1 MGRTR
6 PAIDGGEHLREDAV
20 PGRRVVDPGH
30 PRDVRVHGSEGD
42 EDSQECDDCPAVGTE
57 GVRHHRG
64 KGGGPAP
71 DHVCAGADRDDRNG
85 EVEAADQEDADDHAA
100 VEISVFLISGLYL
113 AIAVVTVGTGA
124 YMVGGGA
131 TPFAAM
137 MSDAFG
143 SYGGAIVA
151 LLAVFV
157 TFGTVN
163 AYVAGMARVYYA
175 AARDG

>member
-1 MGRTR
+1 LPSGLGSIGT
-6 PAIDGGEHLREDAV
+6 ADALIV
-20 PGRRVVDPGH
+20 WSYLGYENTSNVAEEFRNPERDFHRSVV
-30 PRDVRVHGSEGD
+30 
-42 EDSQECDDCPAVGTE
+42 
-57 GVRHHRG
+57 
-64 KGGGPAP
+64 
-71 DHVCAGADRDDRNG
+71 
-85 EVEAADQEDADDHAA
+85 
-100 VEISVFLISGLYL
+100 ISVFLISGLYL
-113 AIAVVTVGTGA
+113 AIAVVTVGTGE
-124 YMVGGGA
+124 YTVGGGV

-175 AARDG
+175 AARDGAIPRTPATVDRRTGVPHHALVSLIALILLSLVSLYPLDVDFVTAFLM